1 MLLLDTARP
10 GHHTGLDRL
19 AGPALGYRTYVRISP
34 GGALSK
40 RYDQEVEVERDA
52 GMPAAFSWRGRR
64 WLVADVIGRW
74 RVEGRR
80 GGGGPDPGDW
90 RRRWGGVKDR
100 PPRDAATDPP
110 PVRPAGR
117 RAGLGP
123 GDTGRLRP
131 PARGRDEPPPRG
143 AGQAHRAGRDRSP
156 GPARPLVRIAVCHP
170 QTPFARGGAEMHT
183 ESLARALRE
192 AGHEA
197 DVLSIP
203 FKWYPPAEL
212 VHQMAMWR
220 SLDLSEAHG
229 QTVDMIIALRFPSY
243 LVPHEHKVVWLIHQH
258 RTAYELWDHPAFGDI
273 SHHDEG
279 EDVRDL
285 IHRADRIA
293 LGEAKRIFTNSAN
306 VRDRLWRG
314 LGMPAEVLY
323 HRSSLCEA
331 LLEMDA
337 DPPGDYVLFP
347 SRLDPIKRQSL
358 AVEAMRHVRGEV
370 RLVLEGTGPV
380 EGELRQQVARAGL
393 GRPV

>member
-1 MLLLDTARP
+1 M
-10 GHHTGLDRL
+10 
-19 AGPALGYRTYVRISP
+19 
-34 GGALSK
+34 
-40 RYDQEVEVERDA
+40 
-52 GMPAAFSWRGRR
+52 
-64 WLVADVIGRW
+64 
-74 RVEGRR
+74 
-80 GGGGPDPGDW
+80 
-90 RRRWGGVKDR
+90 
-100 PPRDAATDPP
+100 
-110 PVRPAGR
+110 
-117 RAGLGP
+117 
-123 GDTGRLRP
+123 
-131 PARGRDEPPPRG
+131 
-143 AGQAHRAGRDRSP
+143 
-156 GPARPLVRIAVCHP
+156 RIAVCHP

-183 ESLARALRE
+183 ESLAKALRE

-229 QTVDMIIALRFPSY
+229 QTVDMVIALRFPSY

-258 RTAYELWDHPAFGDI
+258 RTAYELWDHPDFGDI

-279 EDVRDL
+279 DAVRDL

-306 VRDRLWRG
+306 VRDRLWRS

-331 LLEMDA
+331 LLRMDA
-337 DPPGDYVLFP
+337 GPPGDYVLFP

-358 AVEAMRHVRGEV
+358 AVEAMRHVRGDV
-370 RLVLEGTGPV
+370 RLVLVGTGPM
-380 EGELRQQVARAGL
+380 EGDLRQQVARAGL
-393 GRPV
+393 DGRVELAGHVSEGRLLDLYRGALAVYYGPYDEDFGYVTQEAMAARRPVVVTTDSGGPLEFVRDGATGFVVEPKPRSIATAFDRLAADPSAAGALGTEGRASVEQAVPDWPEVVARLLG